1 MLLVSQ
7 FHFVYRYTAVQ
18 PYVMWH
24 ALLFGIWQ
32 QLTAF
37 SENSCHV
44 NHDIHIYISIM
55 LATWLSI
62 CASILF
68 PVPVVSKS
76 LLLNLL
82 IDYCEFAINASSGQT
97 IKIMYKVRNA
107 RNSLCSSTQFRL
119 STADAAKVAQ
129 FVCETGQGYSLS
141 SEELQFTFVNC
152 LQIIHKF
159 KHEHEKE
166 NSLHVVGAVGPL
178 TMSCIGDTDSNKQQS

>member
-1 MLLVSQ
+1 MLQV
-7 FHFVYRYTAVQ
+7 
-18 PYVMWH
+18 
-24 ALLFGIWQ
+24 
-32 QLTAF
+32 
-37 SENSCHV
+37 E
-44 NHDIHIYISIM
+44 
-55 LATWLSI
+55 
-62 CASILF
+62 
-68 PVPVVSKS
+68 K
-76 LLLNLL
+76 
-82 IDYCEFAINASSGQT
+82 
-97 IKIMYKVRNA
+97 YKVQNA

-178 TMSCIGDTDSNKQQS
+178 TMSCIGDTDSNKQQSWCKVAAASRTHGKSPSVI